1 MWLRHI
7 FLCLTMQIV
16 SWNVN
21 SAKARLPHILD
32 YLREVKPDVL
42 CLQELKCIDDAF
54 PKSEVEDL
62 GYNVETFGQKTYNG
76 VAILSRFP
84 IEDVIRG
91 IPNFEDEQ
99 SRYIEAVI
107 NDGVTVCRVASIYLP
122 NGNPVDGGDGPKFTY
137 KLAFMKALK
146 AHAETLLSY
155 EEATV
160 LAGDYNIIPNDVD
173 CYAPEAWRDDALF
186 RDDSRA
192 HFRAIKN
199 LGYSDALELIKVP
212 SDETY
217 TFWDYQAGAFPK
229 NNGIRI
235 DHHLLS
241 PMAADLLKNVRI
253 DRHMRERDKPSDH
266 VPIAIQLGA

>member
-1 MWLRHI
+1 M
-7 FLCLTMQIV
+7 MQIA

-21 SAKARLPHILD
+21 SAKARLNHILD
-32 YLREVKPDVL
+32 YLRDVKPDVL
-42 CLQELKCIDDAF
+42 CLQELKCVDDAF
-54 PKSEVEDL
+54 PRAEIEDL
-62 GYNVETFGQKTYNG
+62 GYNVETHGQKTYNG

-84 IEDVIRG
+84 IEDVTRG
-91 IPNFEDEQ
+91 IPTFKDEQ

-107 NDGVTVCRVASIYLP
+107 NDGTLICRVASIYLP
-122 NGNPVDGGDGPKFTY
+122 NGNPVEGGAGPKFTY

-146 AHAETLLSY
+146 DHAETLLSF

-160 LAGDYNIIPNDVD
+160 LAGDYNIIPNSVD
-173 CYAPEAWRDDALF
+173 CYAPDAWRDDALF

-199 LGYSDALELIKVP
+199 LGYSDALELRLTP
-212 SDETY
+212 SDATY
-217 TFWDYQAGAFPK
+217 TFWDYQGGAFPK

-241 PMAADLLKNVRI
+241 PIAADLLKDVRI
-253 DRHMRERDKPSDH
+253 DRHMREREKPSDH
-266 VPIAIQLGA
+266 VPIVIQLSL